1 MFLNFFLLS
10 SFINHSLDSYLIEVK
25 NTGFSTYNQIIKTKE
40 TNNFDKIS
48 IVDFRYIL
56 KESNAMKKLGSQFL
70 LLENQMNN
78 RMKEEQIILK
88 NKETSIIN
96 EKPKIS
102 NLEYKNKID
111 NFKKEVLKTQRK
123 FKEERSILNKSFQSI
138 QNNLKDLLAKV
149 IKELS
154 LKKNVDV
161 VFLKENVFLYNK
173 SSLDLTDEVLQVFND
188 KTKSFKIIINSTD

>member
-10 SFINHSLDSYLIEVK
+10 SFINHSFDTYLIEVK

-40 TNNFDKIS
+40 TNNFDTIS
-48 IVDFRYIL
+48 IVDFRYVL

-102 NLEYKNKID
+102 NLEYKNKIN

-123 FKEERSILNKSFQSI
+123 FKEERSILNKSFQNI

-173 SSLDLTDEVLQVFND
+173 SSLDITDEVLQVFND

>member
-10 SFINHSLDSYLIEVK
+10 SFINHSFDIHLNELK
-25 NTGFSTYNQIIKTKE
+25 NTGFTTYNQIIKTKE

-123 FKEERSILNKSFQSI
+123 FKEERSILNKSFQNI

-161 VFLKENVFLYNK
+161 VFLKENVFLYNNT
-173 SSLDLTDEVLQVFND
+173 SLDITDEVLQVFND

>member
-1 MFLNFFLLS
+1 MFLNFLLLP
-10 SFINHSLDSYLIEVK
+10 FINHSFDTHLMEVK
-25 NTGFSTYNQIIKTKE
+25 NTGFTTYNQIIKTKE

-70 LLENQMNN
+70 LLENQMNS

-123 FKEERSILNKSFQSI
+123 FKEERSILNKSFQNI

-173 SSLDLTDEVLQVFND
+173 SSLDITDEVLRVFND

>member
-10 SFINHSLDSYLIEVK
+10 SFINHSFDTYLIEVK
-25 NTGFSTYNQIIKTKE
+25 NTGFSTYNQIIKSKE
-40 TNNFDKIS
+40 TNNFYTIG
-48 IVDFRYIL
+48 IVDFRYVL

-123 FKEERSILNKSFQSI
+123 FKEERSILNKSFQNI

-161 VFLKENVFLYNK
+161 VFLKENVFLYNN
-173 SSLDLTDEVLQVFND
+173 SSLDITDEVLQVFND

>member
-10 SFINHSLDSYLIEVK
+10 SFINHSLDAYLIEVK

-56 KESNAMKKLGSQFL
+56 KESNAMKKLAGQFL

-102 NLEYKNKID
+102 NLQYKNKID
-111 NFKKEVLKTQRK
+111 NFKKEVFKTQRK
-123 FKEERSILNKSFQSI
+123 FKEERSILNKSFQNI

-173 SSLDLTDEVLQVFND
+173 SSLDITDEVLQVFND